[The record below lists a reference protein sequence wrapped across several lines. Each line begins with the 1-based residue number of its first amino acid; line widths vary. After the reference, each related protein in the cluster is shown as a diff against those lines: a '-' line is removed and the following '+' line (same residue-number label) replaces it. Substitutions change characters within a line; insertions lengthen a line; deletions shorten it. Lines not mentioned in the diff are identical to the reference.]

1 MISLDVD
8 ISFLSRYFGIGTQA
22 LQQYRNKS
30 ITEIMQIEAQ
40 KGNAKAANFLI
51 KLTNDPK
58 ELAKVF
64 QLVEPKNRYLILSH
78 MNRDD
83 LMNVMSYLDP
93 EELLLG
99 LSIFNQEAIIKMM
112 QNLSQESLSK
122 VVMEKM
128 DPDKFVK
135 NLPTKFIDEFM
146 DSDKIDRNMYMQAM
160 QEIDDDQLQKM
171 MEHFTGE
178 SCYQDRDGMMQQ
190 LGKMDDQS
198 FMRAMHSFEPES
210 KQKLVIS
217 MLNKEP
223 DLMQEFSPE
232 AMTHPFKMMEKTEI
246 LKSLSVLETKDLL
259 PMVQEM
265 PQEVMALVATQIDPE
280 MLANVLCKDFKDVIA
295 SCGFDI

>member
-8 ISFLSRYFGIGTQA
+8 ISFLSRYFGIGVKA
-22 LQQYRNKS
+22 LEQYRNKN

-40 KGNAKAANFLI
+40 KGNFKAANFLV

-83 LMNVMSYLDP
+83 LMKVMSYLDP

-171 MEHFTGE
+171 MEHYTGQ
-178 SCYQDRDGMMQQ
+178 SCYEDRDGMMQQ
-190 LGKMDDQS
+190 LGKMDDES

-217 MLNKEP
+217 MLNKQP
-223 DLMQEFSPE
+223 DLMQEFSAE
-232 AMTHPFKMMEKTEI
+232 AMTHPFKMMEKGEI

-295 SCGFDI
+295 NCGFDM